1 MKITSLGIRNFRTLE
16 GVDLTFPSS
25 YAAICGPNDSGKTNV
40 VRAVRAL
47 MKEESPFPSFGFED
61 DSEEV
66 TLKDDYPKWK
76 DTPPADRKIEFR
88 IVLEV
93 DKDRDTGFYQFLTK
107 QLSLADPSAT
117 LTLSITIVHGA
128 ERPEP
133 AVTVEC
139 SGNTYVDLDAQEVL
153 KRLQTSRSIL
163 FHNSTQTDPRFPF
176 RSHFGGV
183 IRAESAEHEAL
194 VGSMKKTVNKGLN
207 KISKAHQRE
216 IEGLLGRL
224 ESKYRVGLSMPAFDF
239 SSVPF
244 RVTLGQ
250 RQFEVPLDD
259 WGSGTKNRTLVLM
272 TLFRAKQLSESE
284 ASAGKVTPV
293 IVIEE
298 PESFLHPAAQAEFG
312 RVLHDLAEEFQ
323 VQVIVTTHSPY
334 LLSIGSPESNI
345 LLRRKLRYKQL
356 LETERV
362 DTAGENW
369 MQPFSL
375 ALGLE
380 SDEFKPWKSLLLAV
394 SDAVLLVEGDTD
406 REYFE
411 MLRSDEHGANRL
423 RFDGEIVSYDGT
435 GSLSNTVLL
444 RFVKNRYKKLFV
456 TYDLDAENVVAKTLK
471 ALGLERKTHF
481 LPVGSNAAGKR
492 CIEGLLPDSVTNAV
506 YGANA
511 HLVQAATNGTKD
523 EQTSAK
529 NKLKGLLLGEFK
541 SKAAPG
547 DAYYGGFYPL
557 VKAINKALC

>member
-1 MKITSLGIRNFRTLE
+1 MKIASLGIRNFRTLE
-16 GVDLTFPSS
+16 AVDLEFPSS
-25 YAAICGPNDSGKTNV
+25 YAAICGPNDSGKTNI

-47 MKEESPFPSFGFED
+47 MKEETPFPVIRFED
-61 DSEEV
+61 SDEV
-66 TLKDDYPKWK
+66 TLKEDYPKWK
-76 DTPPADRKIEFR
+76 DTPPADRKIEFK
-88 IVLEV
+88 ILLEV
-93 DKDRDTGFYQFLTK
+93 DKDRDTGFYQFLAK
-107 QLSLADPSAT
+107 QLSIEAPAT
-117 LTLSITIVHGA
+117 TLDLSIEIVHSA

-133 AVTVEC
+133 AVTVKC
-139 SGNTYVDLDAQEVL
+139 SGNTYTDLDAQEVL
-153 KRLQTSRSIL
+153 KRLQSSRSIL

-194 VGSMKKTVNKGLN
+194 VTSMKRTVNKGLN
-207 KISKAHQRE
+207 KISKTHQRE
-216 IEGLLGRL
+216 IENLLGRL

-244 RVTLGQ
+244 SVTLGQ
-250 RQFEVPLDD
+250 KKFEVPLDD

-345 LLRRKLRYKQL
+345 LLKRRLRYKQL
-356 LETERV
+356 VETERI

-380 SDEFKPWKSLLLAV
+380 SDEFKPWKGLLLAA
-394 SDAVLLVEGDTD
+394 SDAILLVEGDGD

-411 MLRSDEHGANRL
+411 MLRSEGHGTNRL
-423 RFDGEIVSYDGT
+423 HFEGEIVSYDGT
-435 GSLSNTVLL
+435 GSLANTVLL

-456 TYDLDAENVVAKTLK
+456 TYDLDAENVVGRTLN
-471 ALGLERKTHF
+471 ALGLERKKHF
-481 LPVGSNAAGKR
+481 LPVGTNSAGKR
-492 CIEGLLPDSVTNAV
+492 CIEGLLPDSITNAV

-511 HLVQAATNGTKD
+511 DLVRAATNGTKD

-529 NKLKGLLLGEFK
+529 NKLKKLLLEEFK
-541 SKAAPG
+541 GKATPG
-547 DAYYGGFYPL
+547 ETYYGGFYPL
-557 VKAINKALC
+557 VRAINKALC

>member
-1 MKITSLGIRNFRTLE
+1 
-16 GVDLTFPSS
+16 
-25 YAAICGPNDSGKTNV
+25 
-40 VRAVRAL
+40 
-47 MKEESPFPSFGFED
+47 MKEETPFSVLHFE

-66 TLKDDYPKWK
+66 TLKEDYPKWK

-93 DKDRDTGFYQFLTK
+93 DRDRDTGFYQFLAK
-107 QLSLADPSAT
+107 QLSLEDPPAI
-117 LTLSITIVHGA
+117 LKLSIEIVHSA
-128 ERPEP
+128 DRPEP
-133 AVTVEC
+133 TVTVEC
-139 SGNTYVDLDAQEVL
+139 SGKTYADLDAQEVL
-153 KRLQTSRSIL
+153 KRLQSSRSIL

-194 VGSMKKTVNKGLN
+194 VTSMKRTVNKGLN
-207 KISKAHQRE
+207 KISKTHQRE
-216 IEGLLGRL
+216 IEILLGRL

-244 RVTLGQ
+244 SVTLGQ
-250 RQFEVPLDD
+250 KKFEVPLDD

-334 LLSIGSPESNI
+334 LLSIDSPESNI
-345 LLRRKLRYKQL
+345 LLKRHLRYKQP

-380 SDEFKPWKSLLLAV
+380 SDEFKPWKGLLLAA
-394 SDAVLLVEGDTD
+394 SDAILLVEGDGD

-411 MLRSDEHGANRL
+411 MLRSEGHGANRL
-423 RFDGEIVSYDGT
+423 RFEGEIVSYDGT
-435 GSLSNTVLL
+435 GSLANTVLL

-471 ALGLERKTHF
+471 ALGLERKRHF

-492 CIEGLLPDSVTNAV
+492 CIEGLLPDSITKAV

-511 HLVQAATNGTKD
+511 DLVQAATSGSKD

-529 NKLKGLLLGEFK
+529 NKLKKLLLEEFK
-541 SKAAPG
+541 NQATPG
-547 DAYYGGFYPL
+547 EEYYGGFYPL
-557 VKAINKALC
+557 IRAINKALC